1 MPKKLKETA
10 RMMNFDRPRR
20 LARRAVLGLAVAA
33 TAGSAWASYPE
44 RAVTLVAPYP
54 AGGAADVLTRLLAR
68 KLEEPLGKPVI
79 VDNRPGAGT
88 AIGAAFVANA
98 KPDGYTLLVSSNST
112 FTLNPAAGAKTAYD
126 PARSFDAIG
135 LVGTL
140 PLAVLVNPAVP
151 AQNVQQLVA
160 AIKANPDKFP
170 YGSFGNATSSHY
182 AGALFNQATG
192 LKMMHVPY
200 KGSAPLM
207 TDLIGGQVPVSFD
220 TVVAAAPQLKSGKI
234 KVLAVTTAK
243 RSQNLPDVPT
253 MAESGYPGFDFTAWL
268 AVVAPQGLPADVK
281 QRLVKALEAVLA
293 SADTQDAMRKA
304 GFEPHWAP
312 VPDWAGMVNKDIAR
326 MKAVADKAQI
336 KLE

>member
-1 MPKKLKETA
+1 MTT
-10 RMMNFDRPRR
+10 RQHSVC
-20 LARRAVLGLAVAA
+20 LARRALLGLAFAA
-33 TAGSAWASYPE
+33 AASGAWATYPE
-44 RAVTLVAPYP
+44 RAITLVAPYP
-54 AGGAADVLTRLLAR
+54 AGGAADVLARLLAR
-68 KLEEPLGKPVI
+68 KLEEQLGKPVI

-112 FTLNPAAGAKTAYD
+112 FTLNPAAGARTAYD

-135 LVGTL
+135 MVGTL

-160 AIKANPDKFP
+160 AIKAAPDKFP

-220 TVVAAAPQLKSGKI
+220 TVVAAAPQLKAGKI

-268 AVVAPQGLPADVK
+268 ALVAPQGLPADVK
-281 QRLVKALEAVLA
+281 QRLVKTLETVLA

-304 GFEPHWAP
+304 GFEPQWAP
-312 VPDWAGMVNKDIAR
+312 IPDWAGTVSKDIAR

>member
-1 MPKKLKETA
+1 MTRFWTHANRRALLAGALALAAGAACAAYP
-10 RMMNFDRPRR
+10 DRP
-20 LARRAVLGLAVAA
+20 
-33 TAGSAWASYPE
+33 
-44 RAVTLVAPYP
+44 VTLVAPYP
-54 AGGAADVLTRLLAR
+54 AGGAADVLARLLA
-68 KLEEPLGKPVI
+68 KQLEAQLGKPVI
-79 VDNRPGAGT
+79 VDNKPGAGT
-88 AIGAAFVANA
+88 AIGAAAVANA
-98 KPDGYTLLVSSNST
+98 KPDGYTLLISSNST
-112 FTLNPAAGAKTAYD
+112 FTLNPAAGAKTSYD
-126 PARSFDAIG
+126 PAKSFEAIG
-135 LVGTL
+135 MVGTL

-182 AGALFNQATG
+182 AGAMFNQATG
-192 LKMMHVPY
+192 LKMLHVPY

-220 TVVAAAPQLKSGKI
+220 TVVAAAPQAKAGKI

-268 AVVAPQGLPADVK
+268 ALVAPQGLPPDVK
-281 QRLVKALEAVLA
+281 QRLVKALETVLA
-293 SADTQDAMRKA
+293 SADTQEAMRKA
-304 GFEPHWAP
+304 GFEPQWAP
-312 VPDWAGMVNKDIAR
+312 VPDWAGTVNKDIAR

>member
-1 MPKKLKETA
+1 M
-10 RMMNFDRPRR
+10 
-20 LARRAVLGLAVAA
+20 
-33 TAGSAWASYPE
+33 
-44 RAVTLVAPYP
+44 APYP
-54 AGGAADVLTRLLAR
+54 AGGAADVLARLLAKR
-68 KLEEPLGKPVI
+68 LEDQLGKPVI

-88 AIGAAFVANA
+88 AIGAAYVANA
-98 KPDGYTLLVSSNST
+98 KPDGYTLFISSNST

-126 PARSFDAIG
+126 PATSFDAIG
-135 LVGTL
+135 MVGTL
-140 PLAVLVNPAVP
+140 PLAVLVNPSVP
-151 AQNVQQLVA
+151 AQNVQQLVT

-182 AGALFNQATG
+182 AGAMFNQATG
-192 LKMMHVPY
+192 LKMLHVPY

-220 TVVAAAPQLKSGKI
+220 TVVAAAPQAKSGKI

-268 AVVAPQGLPADVK
+268 AMVGPKGLPADVK
-281 QRLVKALEAVLA
+281 ARLVKALETVMA
-293 SADTQDAMRKA
+293 SAETQEAMRKA
-304 GFEPHWAP
+304 GFEPQWAP
-312 VPDWAGMVNKDIAR
+312 VPDWAGTVNKDIAR
-326 MKAVADKAQI
+326 MKAVADKAAI

>member
-1 MPKKLKETA
+1 MNPLASMNRWSRRTA
-10 RMMNFDRPRR
+10 CVAL
-20 LARRAVLGLAVAA
+20 LAACGAALAAF
-33 TAGSAWASYPE
+33 PE
-44 RAVTLVAPYP
+44 RPITLVAPYP
-54 AGGAADVLTRLLAR
+54 AGGAADVLSRLLAK
-68 KLEEPLGKPVI
+68 KLEEHLGKPVV

-88 AIGAAFVANA
+88 AIGAAYVANA
-98 KPDGYTLLVSSNST
+98 KPDGYTLLLSSNST
-112 FTLNPAAGAKTAYD
+112 FTLNPAAGAKTSYD
-126 PARSFDAIG
+126 AAKSFDAIG
-135 LVGTL
+135 MVGTL

-182 AGALFNQATG
+182 AGAMFNQATG
-192 LKMMHVPY
+192 LKMLHVPY

-220 TVVAAAPQLKSGKI
+220 TVVAAAPQARSGKI

-268 AVVAPQGLPADVK
+268 ALVGPKGLPADVK
-281 QRLVKALEAVLA
+281 ARLVKALETVMA
-293 SADTQDAMRKA
+293 SADTQEAMRKA
-304 GFEPHWAP
+304 GFEPQWEAVH
-312 VPDWAGMVNKDIAR
+312 DWAALVAKDTAR